1 MRTTIQRPIEY
12 LFLFLFAY
20 FKVGDVVWRREKGG
34 REVEIFGKKKKK
46 KESLETDS

>member
-12 LFLFLFAY
+12 LLLFLFAY

-34 REVEIFGKKKKK
+34 REVEILEKKKK